1 MNITIIRRALKENYA
16 EDYPSSTSGYLLPD
30 GRWLDLILKGDK
42 DRGGWY
48 RNDHRC
54 IGCYLNRSK
63 YEEGQSG
70 TDRMY
75 RFMRYGNIRFMP
87 ESGSF
92 EFIKRPT
99 REQIW
104 AIQDY
109 ARRNRGE
116 ITIERVAMCKSGYY
130 STVWTTNNIYE
141 FMKKYGR

>member
-1 MNITIIRRALKENYA
+1 MNTTILHRILKENYT
-16 EDYPSSTSGYLLPD
+16 EDYPSATSGYLLPD
-30 GRWLDLILKGDK
+30 GRWLDLILKEDK

-54 IGCYLNRSK
+54 IGHYLNRSK
-63 YEEGQSG
+63 YEEDQSG

-109 ARRNRGE
+109 ARHYNSN
-116 ITIERVAMCKSGYY
+116 IIIERVAMCKSGYY
-130 STVWTTNNIYE
+130 RTVWTANNIHA
-141 FMKKYGR
+141 FMEKYGR